1 MITDRK
7 ILAGDV
13 CPYCGRASNSSGI
26 TQQYK
31 VCDPCGAYIKVKD
44 GKAAGRL
51 ANKELR
57 QLKLNCYELVNK
69 AEKEREIPRVLLFNL
84 ARKHMKI
91 TPALFNLN
99 YFDVE
104 ECQQFINIINDY
116 LKTQKQ

>member
-1 MITDRK
+1 MITDRE
-7 ILAGDV
+7 ILSGDV
-13 CPYCGRASNSSGI
+13 GPYCGKPSQNSGI

-31 VCDPCGAYIKVKD
+31 VCDPCGAYVKIKD

-57 QLKLNCYELVNK
+57 QLKYDCFELISK